1 MSYKIDFGAWGSVFA
16 VPTSVVDKGLKLA
29 SETQIK
35 VLLYILRNSGNTLT
49 DEVVSQA
56 LGVHTDDISDAI
68 TYWADKGLLV
78 RTSDIISAP
87 DGFAD
92 SGNTSVRENAPSD
105 TVATEYKS
113 SEANSVSEK
122 PRPVSRATKPEPVY
136 VAKRLR
142 ADKNLVFLMDEAQR
156 ILGKVL
162 SNSDT
167 ATLVMLH
174 DTVGLPVEVILMLME
189 HCVQIDKGNMRY
201 IEKTGIQWASDGVT
215 TISLAEEKIKRY
227 SESSVAWTTV
237 AAVFGLRIAG
247 TPTKKQLEF
256 ADLWVNIWKFT
267 EDMLRLAYERCVDS
281 KGELNLSYINGIL
294 RRWYEQGLRNPD
306 EVMNSEKAKSKKK
319 HGSSSD
325 SESASYDIDEYEK
338 KSIFDD

>member
-1 MSYKIDFGAWGSVFA
+1 MSYKIDFGVWGAVFA
-16 VPTSVVDKGLKLA
+16 VPTAAVDKGLKLA
-29 SETQIK
+29 SEAQVK

-49 DEVVSQA
+49 DESVAQA
-56 LGVHTDDISDAI
+56 LSIHPDDVRDSI
-68 TYWADKGLLV
+68 TYWADKGLLMYTADV
-78 RTSDIISAP
+78 ISMPESVVSDNNVAVIS
-87 DGFAD
+87 
-92 SGNTSVRENAPSD
+92 
-105 TVATEYKS
+105 S
-113 SEANSVSEK
+113 SEVNQADVSGVKPSSDK
-122 PRPVSRATKPEPVY
+122 PRPVSRATKPEPGY

-174 DTVGLPVEVILMLME
+174 DTDGLPVEVILMLME
-189 HCVQIDKGNMRY
+189 HCVQIEKGNMRY

-227 SESSVAWTTV
+227 SESSVAWNIV
-237 AAVFGLRIAG
+237 SAVFGLHLSG

-256 ADLWVNIWKFT
+256 SDQWINVWKFT
-267 EDMLRLAYERCVDS
+267 EDMLRLAYEKCVDI
-281 KGELNLSYINGIL
+281 KGQMSLSYINGIL
-294 RRWYEQGLRNPD
+294 RRWYEQGYRNPE
-306 EVMNSEKAKSKKK
+306 EVMNADKIKSASKRKQ
-319 HGSSSD
+319 SSAYD
-325 SESASYDIDEYEK
+325 TDTASYDIDEYEK

>member
-1 MSYKIDFGAWGSVFA
+1 MSFKINFGAWGAVFA
-16 VPTSVVDKGLKLA
+16 VPTAVVDKGLKLA
-29 SETQIK
+29 SEAQVK

-49 DEVVSQA
+49 DESVAQA
-56 LGVHTDDISDAI
+56 LSIHPDDVRDSI

-78 RTSDIISAP
+78 YTSEAVTMPESFDAE
-87 DGFAD
+87 
-92 SGNTSVRENAPSD
+92 TD
-105 TVATEYKS
+105 TVSAQP
-113 SEANSVSEK
+113 SEVPQKADTTDNRPISDK
-122 PRPVSRATKPEPVY
+122 PRPVSRATKPEPGY

-174 DTVGLPVEVILMLME
+174 DTDGLPVEVILMLME

-227 SESSVAWTTV
+227 SESSVAWNTV
-237 AAVFGLRIAG
+237 SAVFGMRLSG

-256 ADLWVNIWKFT
+256 SNQWVNIWKFT

-281 KGELNLSYINGIL
+281 KGELSLSYVNGIL
-294 RRWYEQGLRNPD
+294 RRWYEQGFRNAD
-306 EVMNSEKAKSKKK
+306 EVMNADKAKSASKKK
-319 HGSSSD
+319 QESTSGS
-325 SESASYDIDEYEK
+325 ETASYDIDAYEK

>member
-1 MSYKIDFGAWGSVFA
+1 MSFKIDFGAWGAVFA
-16 VPTSVVDKGLKLA
+16 VPTAVVDKGLKLA
-29 SETQIK
+29 SEAQVK

-49 DEVVSQA
+49 DESVAQA
-56 LGVHTDDISDAI
+56 LSIHPDDVRDSV

-78 RTSDIISAP
+78 CTSEVVTMPESVDSDTATVP
-87 DGFAD
+87 VQPSEVSRKAD
-92 SGNTSVRENAPSD
+92 STDTRAVSD
-105 TVATEYKS
+105 
-113 SEANSVSEK
+113 K
-122 PRPVSRATKPEPVY
+122 PRPVSRATKPELGY

-174 DTVGLPVEVILMLME
+174 DTDGLPVEVILMLME

-227 SESSVAWTTV
+227 SESSIAWNTV
-237 AAVFGLRIAG
+237 SVVFGMRLSG

-256 ADLWVNIWKFT
+256 SDQWINVWNFT
-267 EDMLRLAYERCVDS
+267 EDMLRLAYEKCVDT
-281 KGELNLSYINGIL
+281 KGDLSLSYINGIL
-294 RRWYEQGLRNPD
+294 RRWYEQGFRNPD
-306 EVMNSEKAKSKKK
+306 EVMNADKAKSANMKKQ
-319 HGSSSD
+319 GSSS
-325 SESASYDIDEYEK
+325 SAESASYDIDEYEK